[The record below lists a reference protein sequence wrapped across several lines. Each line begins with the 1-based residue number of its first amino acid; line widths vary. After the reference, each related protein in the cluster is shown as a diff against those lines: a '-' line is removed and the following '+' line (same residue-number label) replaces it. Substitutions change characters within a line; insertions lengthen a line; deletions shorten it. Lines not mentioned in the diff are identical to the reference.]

1 MGDKTARS
9 YLRLE
14 YNKCGETEALTDDCL
29 SWSYTD
35 NASGKADTIDLT
47 LSDEDQKWLN
57 NYYPEAEDKL
67 MAWIEVDGWFEGG
80 RPGELLCGSF
90 MVDSFSAAGLPH
102 TATIKGISVPVNA
115 DFAVTQKDRT
125 WKSMTL
131 FGIASDIASSAGIGL
146 AFEAADV
153 SIEEESQSGK
163 TDEAFL
169 FALCSERGLA
179 MKLFNDKIVI
189 FDMNV
194 YEQREARHTIN
205 QSDCE
210 AYTADMA
217 IVEQYDS
224 VKMQYTNGKKEET
237 LTYQFAIPGT
247 PGRRTLIV
255 SGKADSIGDAET
267 KAKASLREKLRAG
280 NRLTCTMQGNTDY
293 IASDCCNVQGF
304 GRIDGK
310 YFIDTVTH
318 SKSGAYKCTLD
329 MHRVIAN
336 F

>member
-14 YNKCGETEALTDDCL
+14 YNKCGETEALTDDCT
-29 SWSYTD
+29 SWSYVD
-35 NASGKADTIDLT
+35 NATGKADTINLT
-47 LSDEDQKWLN
+47 LSDAEQRWLN

-67 MAWIEVDGWFEGG
+67 TAWIEVDGWFSGG
-80 RPGELLCGSF
+80 APGELFCGSF
-90 MVDSFSAAGLPH
+90 MVDSFTAAGLPH

-131 FGIASDIASSAGIGL
+131 SQIASDIASSAGVGL
-146 AFEAADV
+146 VFEAGDV
-153 SIEEESQSGK
+153 SIDEESQSGK

-169 FALCSERGLA
+169 YSLVAERGYA

-189 FDMNV
+189 YDPGM
-194 YEQREARHTIN
+194 YELEAARHTIT

-210 AYTADMA
+210 SYTADMA

-224 VKMQYTNGKKEET
+224 VKMQYTNGKSEET
-237 LTYQFAIPGT
+237 LTYQFTVPGT
-247 PGRRTLIV
+247 PGKKTLIV
-255 SGKADSIGDAET
+255 SGKADSIGDAEF
-267 KAKASLREKLRAG
+267 KAKAKLREKLREEY
-280 NRLTCTMQGNTDY
+280 RISCTVMGSTEY
-293 IASDCCNVQGF
+293 IASDCVDISGF
-304 GRIDGK
+304 GKIDGK

-318 SKSGAYKCTLD
+318 QKSGAYKCTLD
-329 MHRVIAN
+329 MHKVIVA